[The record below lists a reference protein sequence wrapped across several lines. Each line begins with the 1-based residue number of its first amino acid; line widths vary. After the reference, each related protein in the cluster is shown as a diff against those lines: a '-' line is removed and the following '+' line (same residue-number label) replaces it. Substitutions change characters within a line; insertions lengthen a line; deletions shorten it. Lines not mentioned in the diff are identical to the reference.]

1 MLKKN
6 KTDCRC
12 SESNI
17 EYIEHVVKEVFSSGA
32 FKYELM
38 NDIMSVCLQRLWKRY
53 IAADIAIKDKDH
65 SIDVA
70 GGSGDLSILFK
81 KKNPKASVIHSDINQ
96 SMLEEGQKKIIDQGL
111 IISSMLINAEQIPFP
126 DNSFHLVSIGFGLR
140 NMTNKQSVLNEVFRC
155 LKPGGRI
162 VILEFSKIHPSL
174 EKIYDLFSFKIIPK
188 IGKKIAD
195 DEKSYQYLAESI
207 RVHPDQSTLLQMLNE
222 AGFCKTKYTNLSA
235 GIVAVHSGYKS

>member
-1 MLKKN
+1 MKKN
-6 KTDCRC
+6 KTYFGF
-12 SESNI
+12 SEINI
-17 EYIEHVVKEVFSSGA
+17 EEKEPLVKEVFSSVA
-32 FKYELM
+32 SKYDLM
-38 NDIMSVCLQRLWKRY
+38 NDIMSFGLHRLWKRY
-53 IAADIAIKDKDH
+53 IAADIAIKDNDH
-65 SIDVA
+65 ILDLA

-174 EKIYDLFSFKIIPK
+174 EKIYDLLSFEIIPK

>member
-1 MLKKN
+1 LKKN
-6 KTDCRC
+6 KTHFGF
-12 SESNI
+12 SEINI
-17 EYIEHVVKEVFSSGA
+17 EEKEPLVKEVFSSVA
-32 FKYELM
+32 SKYDLM
-38 NDIMSVCLQRLWKRY
+38 NDIMSFGLHRLWKRF
-53 IAADIAIKDKDH
+53 IAADIVIKDNDY
-65 SIDVA
+65 ILDLA
-70 GGSGDLSILFK
+70 AGSGDLSIFFK

-126 DNSFHLVSIGFGLR
+126 DNSFNLVSIGFGLR

-162 VILEFSKIHPSL
+162 VILEFSKIYPSL

-207 RVHPDQSTLLQMLNE
+207 RVHPDQATLLQMLNE

>member
-1 MLKKN
+1 MKKN
-6 KTDCRC
+6 KTHFGF
-12 SESNI
+12 SEINI
-17 EYIEHVVKEVFSSGA
+17 EEKEPLVKEVFSSVA
-32 FKYELM
+32 SKYDLM
-38 NDIMSVCLQRLWKRY
+38 NDIMSFGLHRLWKRY
-53 IAADIAIKDKDH
+53 IASDIAIKDNDH
-65 SIDVA
+65 ILDLA
-70 GGSGDLSILFK
+70 AGSGDLSILFK

-174 EKIYDLFSFKIIPK
+174 ETIYDLFSFKIIPR

-207 RVHPDQSTLLQMLNE
+207 RVHPDQAKLLQMLNE

-235 GIVAVHSGYKS
+235 GIVSVHSGYKS

>member
-1 MLKKN
+1 LKKN
-6 KTDCRC
+6 KTHFGF
-12 SESNI
+12 SEINI
-17 EYIEHVVKEVFSSGA
+17 EEKEPLVKEVFSSVA
-32 FKYELM
+32 SKYDLM
-38 NDIMSVCLQRLWKRY
+38 NDIMSFGLHRLWKRS
-53 IAADIAIKDKDH
+53 IAADIAIKDNDH
-65 SIDVA
+65 ILDLA
-70 GGSGDLSILFK
+70 AGSGDLSILFK

-162 VILEFSKIHPSL
+162 VILEFSKIYPSL

-207 RVHPDQSTLLQMLNE
+207 RVHPDQATLLQMLNE

-235 GIVAVHSGYKS
+235 GIVAVHSGYKL

>member
-1 MLKKN
+1 MKKN
-6 KTDCRC
+6 KTNFGF
-12 SESNI
+12 SEINI
-17 EYIEHVVKEVFSSGA
+17 EEKEPLVKEVFSSVA
-32 FKYELM
+32 SKYDLM
-38 NDIMSVCLQRLWKRY
+38 NDIMSFGLHRLWKRY
-53 IAADIAIKDKDH
+53 IAADIAIKDNDH
-65 SIDVA
+65 ILDLA
-70 GGSGDLSILFK
+70 AGSGDLSILFK

-126 DNSFHLVSIGFGLR
+126 DNSFNLVSISFGLR

-174 EKIYDLFSFKIIPK
+174 EKIYDLFSFKIIPR

-207 RVHPDQSTLLQMLNE
+207 RVHPDQATLLQMLNE

>member
-1 MLKKN
+1 MKKN
-6 KTDCRC
+6 KTYFGF
-12 SESNI
+12 SEINI
-17 EYIEHVVKEVFSSGA
+17 EEKEPLVKEVFSSVA
-32 FKYELM
+32 SKYDLM
-38 NDIMSVCLQRLWKRY
+38 NDIMSFGLHRLWKRY
-53 IAADIAIKDKDH
+53 IAADIAIKDNDH
-65 SIDVA
+65 ILDLA

-126 DNSFHLVSIGFGLR
+126 DNSFQLVSIGFGLR

>member
-1 MLKKN
+1 MKKN
-6 KTDCRC
+6 KTYFGF
-12 SESNI
+12 SEINI
-17 EYIEHVVKEVFSSGA
+17 EEKEPLVKEVFSSVA
-32 FKYELM
+32 SKYDLM
-38 NDIMSVCLQRLWKRY
+38 NDIMSFGLHRLWKRF
-53 IAADIAIKDKDH
+53 IAADIAIKDNDY
-65 SIDVA
+65 ILDLA
-70 GGSGDLSILFK
+70 AGSGDLSILFK

-126 DNSFHLVSIGFGLR
+126 DNSFNLVSIGFGLR

>member
-1 MLKKN
+1 MKKN
-6 KTDCRC
+6 KTYFGF
-12 SESNI
+12 SEINI
-17 EYIEHVVKEVFSSGA
+17 EEKEPLVKEVFSSVA
-32 FKYELM
+32 SKYDLM
-38 NDIMSVCLQRLWKRY
+38 NDIMSFGLHRLWKRY
-53 IAADIAIKDKDH
+53 IAADIAIKDNDH
-65 SIDVA
+65 ILDLA

-126 DNSFHLVSIGFGLR
+126 DNSFHIVSIGFGLR